1 MTKLTKVSLPSTLT
15 KIGGLGTVVSD
26 EGSYGCFQNCT
37 ALEEITLPKNLTT
50 INSCAFRGCTALK
63 SITIPDSVTTIGNG
77 AFAECTSLAD
87 VTYGSGLTETGDY
100 AFWNAGV
107 KRVTW
112 GKNIANLTQ
121 YTFFGCQMT
130 EIEIPESVIS
140 IGFARL
146 QTAISLKNHCI
157 KRKCKVHRRPVC
169 RLFSDGYR
177 LRSLCINSRNIRKNK
192 GYQFVSIDSCPHE
205 STHDE
210 VTKAATCTEK
220 GSKNTVCD
228 KCGAI
233 TSTTEIPALGHNFVV
248 NDTVDNHLID
258 GHIYTSYKCSREG
271 CTETKETI
279 EHYRLTNGETRYLW
293 CNGFYEHTNT
303 ATCQKQELKLSNV
316 LSKAVML
323 LKAIFL
329 KKQATAFR
337 ITRLLRLQPVRP
349 TARKRAIARFA
360 TRMSRKPFLQPVIN
374 TAVPKVLPIL

>member
-1 MTKLTKVSLPSTLT
+1 MLL
-15 KIGGLGTVVSD
+15 
-26 EGSYGCFQNCT
+26 Q
-37 ALEEITLPKNLTT
+37 
-50 INSCAFRGCTALK
+50 
-63 SITIPDSVTTIGNG
+63 SV
-77 AFAECTSLAD
+77 
-87 VTYGSGLTETGDY
+87 
-100 AFWNAGV
+100 
-107 KRVTW
+107 
-112 GKNIANLTQ
+112 
-121 YTFFGCQMT
+121 
-130 EIEIPESVIS
+130 
-140 IGFARL
+140 FARL

-157 KRKCKVHRRPVC
+157 KRKCKVHRRPVR

-279 EHYRLTNGETRYLW
+279 EHYRLTNGETKYLW

-303 ATCQKQELKLSNV
+303 ATCQKLELKLSNV

-329 KKQATAFR
+329 KNRSQHSGLRDCYACNLYDRRQEKGS
-337 ITRLLRLQPVRP
+337 LLGLQPGCRGNHSCN
-349 TARKRAIARFA
+349 RSSIQQCRRL
-360 TRMSRKPFLQPVIN
+360 SRSCKKIDN
-374 TAVPKVLPIL
+374 TAEDGHIHEIYACRACGEQIDVPVHVAWVDGAYTSNTITEVTCRVDGMRVDSCTICNEKRTVIIPSNGEHKYVATGNSTAATCTTRGFVEYKCSVCGRIKKSIPMPSVTIM